1 MENTVLNAMLII
13 KKIISALEETYIFY
27 TFLFSH
33 LFLLILDYKR
43 FVRLLYEYTE
53 TPLNTYEYIEDQAE
67 DQSKEIY

>member
-1 MENTVLNAMLII
+1 VLNAMLII

>member
-1 MENTVLNAMLII
+1 MLII

>member
-1 MENTVLNAMLII
+1 MLNAMLII